1 MDDTYDVMIEALL
14 DDVLDDS
21 LVTDSV
27 DEALRLL
34 QGDDDSDRLSAI
46 EAQIA
51 KVDRERT
58 RLVTAI
64 ATGGPLDGLL
74 EALRAREYQRT
85 ALEGRPFVD
94 VLSDPS
100 TRLRRGS
107 CPR

>member
-1 MDDTYDVMIEALL
+1 MDDANDVLIEALL
-14 DDVLDDS
+14 DDVLDES

-64 ATGGPLDGLL
+64 ATAGGPLDGLL
-74 EALRAREYQRT
+74 EERIPTDGLR
-85 ALEGRPFVD
+85 GRPFVD

>member
-1 MDDTYDVMIEALL
+1 MMCWTTA
-14 DDVLDDS
+14 

-51 KVDRERT
+51 KVERERT

-74 EALRAREYQRT
+74 EALRARIPTDGLR
-85 ALEGRPFVD
+85 GRPFVD

-107 CPR
+107 RPR